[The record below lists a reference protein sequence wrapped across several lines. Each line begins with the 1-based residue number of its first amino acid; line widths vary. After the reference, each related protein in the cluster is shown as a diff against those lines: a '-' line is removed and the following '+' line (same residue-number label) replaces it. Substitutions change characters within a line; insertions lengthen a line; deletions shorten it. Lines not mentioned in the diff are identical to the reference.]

1 MTPLKKVYSAF
12 LAKMLDDE
20 YGAWTIE
27 EITQDLNQLLKAA
40 IVWFKFPRVSL
51 EFTIDEDGDEC
62 FVNDLDN
69 EEIQIIATYM
79 KCEWLNRSILTWE
92 HIKAQYTERDF
103 SEANLLDKLCA
114 TLEMEKKNA
123 LRLESLYY
131 RSIKGKPFRYRRL
144 AGYNDD

>member
-1 MTPLKKVYSAF
+1 MTPCEKVYEVF
-12 LAKMLDDE
+12 LSKILDDE

-27 EITQDLNQLLKAA
+27 EIKRDLNQLLRAA
-40 IVWFKFPRVSL
+40 IVWFKFPRISL
-51 EFTIDEDGDEC
+51 QLDKDEDGNEY
-62 FVNDLDN
+62 FVDTLEN

-114 TLEMEKKNA
+114 ALEQEKKNA
-123 LRLESLYY
+123 LKLESIYY
-131 RSIKGKPFRYRRL
+131 RSIKGKPFKYRKL
-144 AGYNDD
+144 AGFND